1 MPDRARPRTVVSVD
15 VVLDA
20 PADKV
25 WSLVVDWDAQREWML
40 ATTMRVV
47 GDRAEG
53 LGTRVEATTGVG
65 RAALVDPM
73 VVTEWEP
80 PNRLVVRHTGDL
92 VRGQGVFEVF
102 ALPGGRSR
110 FVWREELDLPLG
122 AAGRFGWPVVRPAV
136 VAGMRTCLRRLQR
149 LLAGSRP

>member
-1 MPDRARPRTVVSVD
+1 VPDRSRPRTVVSVD
-15 VVLDA
+15 VVLEA
-20 PADKV
+20 PVEKV
-25 WSLVVDWDAQREWML
+25 WERVVDWDGQRDWMV
-40 ATTMRVV
+40 ATTMRVL
-47 GDRAEG
+47 GDRTEG
-53 LGTRVEATTGVG
+53 LGTRLEAATGKG
-65 RAALVDPM
+65 PAAIVDPM